1 MKKNKQKL
9 LSLASLLLLSLTIT
23 SCDRSDVT
31 SSSQT
36 TTDNTTTTNTTTT
49 STTIPDVPPTP
60 ETFSY
65 YQNTHFDTS
74 KGIQLINQELSSND
88 RLYTAQAI
96 QGLFARKEVSYY
108 VDSTYVTN
116 GTNTDLYYLEEA
128 SEKYDFEYTSITLTK
143 AVQDYIVSW
152 SDMVKENTWG
162 SQIPLESYNN
172 TVGVTA
178 YTETSGEGY
187 STPGYIL
194 YRPGNFSVNT
204 AATLAGITGFI
215 PVSIDDVEF
224 YKDLG
229 LVEKFNLDN
238 VALSYRWLFNI
249 VLGELSPKGLIHQ
262 NYNDGTGYTNKYL
275 KDYGICNKFF
285 HIYYDDTT
293 AVSNSFKKTLHSFLD
308 DNSPIFGYAFSEDID
323 VAFFSQYGQFLV
335 PTDYTCNLTFHAAD
349 IFAGKTFTQ
358 PNSDVDKPAEE
369 GKHYVAFVVSDGDNA
384 TYWQNT
390 APFATNYMNASGRED
405 DTFPVTWSITP
416 SLVDLMPNVIDSVYN
431 TISNKYDYFCAPVS
445 GQGYINA
452 GNFAAQDN
460 GSYFADFCSKLDV
473 YMGKS
478 GLRTV
483 TVIGGN
489 SQGNLPQVL
498 KGYASADNVIGGIVY
513 DGNKYF
519 GSVQGGVMWIDGKP
533 FVGPR
538 DSLWETTPAYIAA
551 RLNTYESDIHSVD
564 GYSIINVHPWSHS
577 YEDIRTIVGML
588 NDNIEVCSVDRIMQM
603 MTDNIDHQENTQT
616 FDIPDKNG
624 ISISEDYLRENPS
637 LIPVDPLFND
647 FLLWEEDWSG
657 SGVSYNSSDAA
668 SSNVGAMY
676 KGNISIAKGSKAV
689 KDAFTL
695 PNIDNYWISFNARG
709 DSQDENQKA
718 YIKVSVKIG
727 DEEKV
732 VIENATLN
740 GVRGTGSQHV
750 IGNGWQCFGFP
761 ISQYFEDYKNKECV
775 ISIEVLS
782 NSDVGI
788 RLDQVTVT
796 ERSVDPAIDLSN
808 VDIYNNTFDESTEDW
823 LLGEQYQTSQYY
835 WWGTTDRESFEQTG
849 TIQIDC
855 SDGGGDE
862 KRNGNTNMWMAKYY
876 TLPNSNN
883 ITLNYKVTS
892 DNPTGA
898 MLKVSLYAN
907 GKYYVLFDW
916 NVARNELNN
925 TTNSVNLQTLDPN
938 VDWANTKVTVFFEAR
953 DGGNNNGVG
962 EACSLDYF
970 ETVAA

>member
-1 MKKNKQKL
+1 MKKNKKKL
-9 LSLASLLLLSLTIT
+9 LSLTGLLLLSLTIT
-23 SCDRSDVT
+23 ACDRSDT
-31 SSSQT
+31 SSSNQT
-36 TTDNTTTTNTTTT
+36 TTNNTTTTNT
-49 STTIPDVPPTP
+49 TTIPDVPPTP
-60 ETFSY
+60 DTFSY

-74 KGIQLINQELSSND
+74 KGIQLIDQELSSND

-96 QGLFARKEVSYY
+96 QGLFARKEVTYY

-116 GTNTDLYYLEEA
+116 GTNTDLYYLEET
-128 SEKYDFEYTSITLTK
+128 SKKYDFEYTSITLTK
-143 AVQDYIVSW
+143 AVQDYIASW
-152 SDMVKENTWG
+152 SDMVKENIWG
-162 SQIPLESYNN
+162 SSIPLESYNN

-335 PTDYTCNLTFHAAD
+335 PTDYTCNLTFRAAD

-416 SLVDLMPNVIDSVYN
+416 SLVDLMPDVIDSVYN
-431 TISNKYDYFCAPVS
+431 TISNQYDYFCAPVS

-513 DGNKYF
+513 DGSKYF

-603 MTDNIDHQENTQT
+603 MTDNIDHAENTQT
-616 FDIPDKNG
+616 FDIPEKNG
-624 ISISEDYLRENPS
+624 ISISEDYLRQNPS

-668 SSNVGAMY
+668 SSNVGAIY

-689 KDAFTL
+689 KKAFTL
-695 PNIDNYWISFNARG
+695 PNIDDYWISFNARG
-709 DSQDENQKA
+709 DSQNENQKA
-718 YIKVSVKIG
+718 YIKVSVNIG

-740 GVRGTGSQHV
+740 GVRGTGTQHV
-750 IGNGWQCFGFP
+750 TGNGWQCFGFP
-761 ISQYFEDYKNKECV
+761 ISQYFEDYKNKECI

-782 NSDVGI
+782 NSDIGI

-808 VDIYNNTFDESTEDW
+808 VDIYDNTFDESTEDW

-876 TLPNSNN
+876 TLPNSND
-883 ITLNYKVTS
+883 ITLNYKVQS

-898 MLKVSLYAN
+898 MLKISLYAN

-925 TTNSVNLQTLDPN
+925 TTNSVNLKTLDPN

-962 EACSLDYF
+962 EACNLDYF
-970 ETVAA
+970 KTVSA

>member
-143 AVQDYIVSW
+143 AVQDYIASW
-152 SDMVKENTWG
+152 SDMVKENIWG

-750 IGNGWQCFGFP
+750 TGNGWQCFGFP

>member
-1 MKKNKQKL
+1 MKKSKKKL
-9 LSLASLLLLSLTIT
+9 LSLTGLLLLSLTIT
-23 SCDRSDVT
+23 ACDRSDT
-31 SSSQT
+31 SSSNQT
-36 TTDNTTTTNTTTT
+36 TTNNTTTTNTATT

-60 ETFSY
+60 DTFSY

-74 KGIQLINQELSSND
+74 KGIQLIDQELSSND

-96 QGLFARKEVSYY
+96 QGLFARKEVTYY

-116 GTNTDLYYLEEA
+116 GTNTDLYYLEET
-128 SEKYDFEYTSITLTK
+128 SKKYDFEYTSITLTK
-143 AVQDYIVSW
+143 AVQDYIASW

-162 SQIPLESYNN
+162 SSIPLESYNN

-416 SLVDLMPNVIDSVYN
+416 SLVDLMPDVIDSVYN
-431 TISNKYDYFCAPVS
+431 IISNQYDYFCAPVS

-513 DGNKYF
+513 DGSKYF

-551 RLNTYESDIHSVD
+551 RLNAYESDIHSID

-603 MTDNIDHQENTQT
+603 MTDNIDHAENTQT
-616 FDIPDKNG
+616 FDIPEKNG
-624 ISISEDYLRENPS
+624 ISISEDYLRQNPS

-689 KDAFTL
+689 KEAFTL
-695 PNIDNYWISFNARG
+695 PNIDDYWISFNARG

-740 GVRGTGSQHV
+740 GVRGTGTQHV
-750 IGNGWQCFGFP
+750 TGNGWQCFGFP
-761 ISQYFEDYKNKECV
+761 ISQYFEDYKNKECI

-782 NSDVGI
+782 NSDIGI

-796 ERSVDPAIDLSN
+796 ERSVDPAINLSN
-808 VDIYNNTFDESTEDW
+808 VDIYDNTFDESTEDW

-862 KRNGNTNMWMAKYY
+862 KRNGNSNMWMAKYY
-876 TLPNSNN
+876 TLPNSND
-883 ITLNYKVTS
+883 ITLNYKVQS

-898 MLKVSLYAN
+898 MLKISLYAN

-925 TTNSVNLQTLDPN
+925 TTNSVNLKTLDPN

-962 EACSLDYF
+962 EACNLDYF
-970 ETVAA
+970 ETVSA

>member
-23 SCDRSDVT
+23 SCDGRDVT
-31 SSSQT
+31 SSGQT

-65 YQNTHFDTS
+65 YQNTYFDTS
-74 KGIQLINQELSSND
+74 KGIQLIDQELSSND

-128 SEKYDFEYTSITLTK
+128 SKKYDFEYTSITLTK
-143 AVQDYIVSW
+143 AVQDYISAW
-152 SDMVKENTWG
+152 PEMVEENTWG
-162 SQIPLESYNN
+162 SSIPLESYNN

-224 YKDLG
+224 YQDLG

-349 IFAGKTFTQ
+349 IFAEKTFTQ

-405 DTFPVTWSITP
+405 DTFPVTWSINP

-431 TISNKYDYFCAPVS
+431 TISNEYDYFCAPVS

-616 FDIPDKNG
+616 FDIPNKNG

-657 SGVSYNSSDAA
+657 SGVSYNSSDPA

-676 KGNISIAKGSKAV
+676 KGNVSIAKGSKAV

-695 PNIDNYWISFNARG
+695 PNIDDYWISFNARG

-718 YIKVSVKIG
+718 YIKVSAKIG

-750 IGNGWQCFGFP
+750 TGNGWQCFGFP

-775 ISIEVLS
+775 ISIEVLA

-796 ERSVDPAIDLSN
+796 ERSVDPAINLSN
-808 VDIYNNTFDESTEDW
+808 VDIYNNTFKESTEDW
-823 LLGEQYQTSQYY
+823 LLGEQYKTSQYY